1 MLFALYKYPITVH
14 ERGFLAV
21 AITLARVIFP
31 DRIVAA
37 ILVMALA
44 VVGTLAIGAAVGAV
58 VVL

>member
-1 MLFALYKYPITVH
+1 MLFALYNYSKTVH